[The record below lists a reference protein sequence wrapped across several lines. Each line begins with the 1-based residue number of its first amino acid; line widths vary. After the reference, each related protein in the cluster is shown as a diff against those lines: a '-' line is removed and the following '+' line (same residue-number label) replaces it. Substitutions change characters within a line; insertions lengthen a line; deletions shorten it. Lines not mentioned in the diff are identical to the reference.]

1 MRSKQRIAE
10 RSARDWASDNR
21 IINIILIGKVDRVLS
36 VRITHLIIVA
46 YVSWW
51 LLLFYQSL
59 SIALRIMHLVF
70 IMSWMQMSQRCW
82 ILMSSLSV
90 VLLISSSSFIRHHEW
105 LPLTLNQLILPWT
118 KIGLSIWCLFCV
130 EEPILLYHPGI
141 LLLGR
146 PRLESASVVVLMR
159 FLIINR
165 SCAIC
170 NWIISLHHAVVRL
183 FNLCI
188 ARPPSSHWPHV
199 TFEVVPYPLRSCLV
213 PWRLHPFAALIGRWL
228 MVVACSVIGSSV
240 LLLVLNI
247 SGIDLALLLVLLSE
261 PLTFAGPI
269 LAARRHGAIG
279 FLLPGVSVC
288 TSFDSWFQH
297 FFRCGQIWMVLFV
310 LSLVGFVVADEMR
323 SCWVSQRVGWLLWH
337 WIWLLLLT
345 FVPVLDDVRFVD
357 WRCSLLLLRHHVRY
371 LSPRRRLWG
380 IHLHRLSSTRREQT
394 SSVE

>member
-36 VRITHLIIVA
+36 VRIVHLIIVA
-46 YVSWW
+46 YVSRW

-70 IMSWMQMSQRCW
+70 IMIWMQMSQRCW
-82 ILMSSLSV
+82 ILMPALSV

-130 EEPILLYHPGI
+130 EEPILLYHPSI

-159 FLIINR
+159 FLIVNR
-165 SCAIC
+165 SCAVC
-170 NWIISLHHAVVRL
+170 DWIVSLHHAVVRL

-188 ARPPSSHWPHV
+188 AGPPGSHWPHV
-199 TFEVVPYPLRSCLV
+199 TLEVVPYSLRSCLV
-213 PWRLHPFAALIGRWL
+213 AWRLHPFAGLIGRWL
-228 MVVACSVIGSSV
+228 MVVACSVIGSGV
-240 LLLVLNI
+240 LLLVLDI
-247 SGIDLALLLVLLSE
+247 SGIDLALLLILLSE

-288 TSFDSWFQH
+288 SSFDSWFQH

-310 LSLVGFVVADEMR
+310 LSLVGFVVADEMG
-323 SCWVSQRVGWLLWH
+323 SCWVSQRVGWLLWN

-345 FVPVLDDVRFVD
+345 FVPVLDDVCFVD

-371 LSPRRRLWG
+371 LSPRRRLRG